1 MAAVAVAAVL
11 DAGGVALAVMAAVAA
26 QAGRRAHAAL
36 GHAPTGAKH
45 PQGGAAIEA
54 RLSVSANLRLGF
66 ARIRTDSHGF
76 ARIRTDSH
84 GFAGELPMKNFFL
97 RLRCA
102 AAPAA
107 LSLALVAAAPTQ
119 AQILKCVDAKGNVE
133 FSNQSCQPGWK
144 RQELTLKENT
154 VNSSGAREQALL
166 EENKRLKDQLQKT
179 SSEAKSTTEPTAP
192 VAPVLT
198 EADLQAQRQR
208 SSACDDA
215 ARRYEIAAG
224 SIAPQTELIAARR
237 STMFATCGIREPD
250 NVQVITHVQTEAPRP
265 CLLWGQRM
273 QRSAI
278 TGLIRPVRVCLIV
291 G

>member
-1 MAAVAVAAVL
+1 
-11 DAGGVALAVMAAVAA
+11 
-26 QAGRRAHAAL
+26 
-36 GHAPTGAKH
+36 
-45 PQGGAAIEA
+45 
-54 RLSVSANLRLGF
+54 
-66 ARIRTDSHGF
+66 
-76 ARIRTDSH
+76 
-84 GFAGELPMKNFFL
+84 MKNFFL
-97 RLRCA
+97 WFRCA
-102 AAPAA
+102 AALAA
-107 LSLALVAAAPTQ
+107 LGLAQTFAAPAH
-119 AQILKCVDAKGNVE
+119 AQILKCVDANGNVE

-154 VNSSGAREQALL
+154 VNNSGAREQALL
-166 EENKRLKDQLQKT
+166 EENKRLKNELQKT
-179 SSEAKSTTEPTAP
+179 SSEAKSTTAP
-192 VAPVLT
+192 AAPATPVLT

-224 SIAPQTELIAARR
+224 SIAPQAELIAARR

-250 NVQVITHVQTEAPRP
+250 SVQIITNVPAEAPRP

-278 TGLIRPVRVCLIV
+278 TGLVRPVRVCLIV